1 MTSANAV
8 EAYYRSQGLA
18 ERIFTAL
25 RQDGH
30 SIDRLTPEILAPYD
44 EFHVGGMEA
53 TYRVAERLQIGA
65 DTRLI
70 DIGCGA
76 GGPARAVAAR
86 YGCRVTGIDLTDDF
100 IKTGGRLS
108 EACGLQGSVFLRH
121 GSALDMPFDDSAF
134 DRAMMLHVGMNIVD
148 KAALMREAARV
159 LEPGGLFCVY
169 DMMRV
174 KQGTLTFP
182 LPWASDALVSAV
194 ESQQAYIDAAAQ
206 AGLVLGSARDET
218 AAAAGFIKHIL
229 ATKPEPVEGEA
240 SDRFRNL
247 VDQIN
252 AGVLAP
258 TELMFRREG

>member
-1 MTSANAV
+1 
-8 EAYYRSQGLA
+8 
-18 ERIFTAL
+18 
-25 RQDGH
+25 
-30 SIDRLTPEILAPYD
+30 
-44 EFHVGGMEA
+44 MEA
-53 TYRVAERLQIGA
+53 TYRVADRLQISA

-108 EACGLQGSVFLRH
+108 EACGLQGSVFLHH

-169 DMMRV
+169 DMMRAR
-174 KQGTLTFP
+174 QGTLTFP
-182 LPWASDALVSAV
+182 LPWASDASA
-194 ESQQAYIDAAAQ
+194 SAGIP
-206 AGLVLGSARDET
+206 AGLYRCRG
-218 AAAAGFIKHIL
+218 
-229 ATKPEPVEGEA
+229 A
-240 SDRFRNL
+240 SWPCAW
-247 VDQIN
+247 V
-252 AGVLAP
+252 G
-258 TELMFRREG
+258 T

>member
-53 TYRVAERLQIGA
+53 TYRVADRLQISA

-100 IKTGGRLS
+100 IKTGGRFPKPAAFRA
-108 EACGLQGSVFLRH
+108 ACSCI
-121 GSALDMPFDDSAF
+121 M
-134 DRAMMLHVGMNIVD
+134 
-148 KAALMREAARV
+148 
-159 LEPGGLFCVY
+159 
-169 DMMRV
+169 
-174 KQGTLTFP
+174 
-182 LPWASDALVSAV
+182 AV
-194 ESQQAYIDAAAQ
+194 PSTCR
-206 AGLVLGSARDET
+206 SMT
-218 AAAAGFIKHIL
+218 APSTG
-229 ATKPEPVEGEA
+229 
-240 SDRFRNL
+240 
-247 VDQIN
+247 Q
-252 AGVLAP
+252 
-258 TELMFRREG
+258 

>member
-25 RQDGH
+25 RQEGQ

-53 TYRVAERLQIGA
+53 TYRVADRLQISA

-76 GGPARAVAAR
+76 GGPARLVAAR
-86 YGCRVTGIDLTDDF
+86 YGCQVTGIDLTDDF
-100 IKTGGRLS
+100 IETGGRLS
-108 EACGLQGSVFLRH
+108 KACGLQGSVFLHH
-121 GSALDMPFDDSAF
+121 GSALDMPFEDSAF
-134 DRAMMLHVGMNIVD
+134 DRAMMLHVGMNIAD
-148 KAALMREAARV
+148 KDTLMREAARV

-174 KQGTLTFP
+174 RQDTLTFP
-182 LPWASDALVSAV
+182 LPWASDASVSAV
-194 ESQQAYIDAAAQ
+194 DSQQAYIDAAAQ
-206 AGLVLGSARDET
+206 AGFVLETAYDKT

-229 ATKPEPVEGEA
+229 ATKPEPVEGESA
-240 SDRFRNL
+240 DRFRNL
-247 VDQIN
+247 VGQIN

-258 TELMFRREG
+258 TELMFRQKG